1 MRLARNAVLPADG
14 LYVGFVCIDVEGALR
29 RSFQSGW
36 SALGGDVR
44 NDIARR
50 PKPVAVAV
58 ERLLCSVAGGAFRE
72 RVFDLRFW
80 DGSEL
85 RANVTHIVPMRIVV
99 RDPSAVAHL
108 LRQPNEL
115 GLSRAWVSGAL
126 DVEGDLGTLL
136 ALRHELY
143 GVSVSVIDRVR
154 SLICAVRVAGR
165 QVLRHPGLP
174 ESEVRLTG
182 RRRSR
187 DRDRAVIRHHYDL
200 PVPLYRL
207 MLGPSMVYSCA
218 YFDSVYDSLEL
229 AQERKL
235 ELICCKLQL
244 RSGDRLLD
252 IGCGWGSLLI
262 HAAVYH
268 GVEAVGVTLSPS
280 QASLARERIRQ
291 AGVGDQCDVRV
302 ADYRDVL
309 DGPYDAIA
317 SVGMYEH
324 VGRDQLAR
332 YAGTVASLLRPGG
345 LFLNHG
351 IARITPGRSDDH
363 SFISR
368 FVFPAGELHSVTAIL
383 QALEATGLEIR
394 DLESL
399 REHYGFT
406 LWRWVE
412 NLQRHR
418 NALIRSAGAE
428 RERIWRLYM
437 TGCTNAFE
445 RGELSVFQTLAAR
458 PGAAHGLPLNRTV
471 LAERTARSPAPRR
484 SVVRRLVQPNLRL
497 VPDSDTDR

>member
-1 MRLARNAVLPADG
+1 
-14 LYVGFVCIDVEGALR
+14 
-29 RSFQSGW
+29 
-36 SALGGDVR
+36 
-44 NDIARR
+44 
-50 PKPVAVAV
+50 
-58 ERLLCSVAGGAFRE
+58 
-72 RVFDLRFW
+72 
-80 DGSEL
+80 
-85 RANVTHIVPMRIVV
+85 
-99 RDPSAVAHL
+99 
-108 LRQPNEL
+108 
-115 GLSRAWVSGAL
+115 
-126 DVEGDLGTLL
+126 LL
-136 ALRHELY
+136 ALRHELD
-143 GVSVSVIDRVR
+143 GVSMSVTDRIRCVS
-154 SLICAVRVAGR
+154 CAVRVAGR
-165 QVLRHPGLP
+165 EVLRHPGLP
-174 ESEVRLTG
+174 ESEAKLTG

-187 DRDRAVIRHHYDL
+187 DRDRTAVRHHYDL
-200 PVPLYRL
+200 PAPLYRL
-207 MLGPSMVYSCA
+207 ILGPSMVYSCA

-244 RSGDRLLD
+244 RPGDRLLD

-262 HAAVYH
+262 HAAVHH

-291 AGVGDQCDVRV
+291 AGVSDQCDVRV

-332 YAGTVASLLRPGG
+332 YAGTVARLLRPGG

-351 IARITPGRSDDH
+351 IARITPGRRDDR

-368 FVFPAGELHSVTAIL
+368 FVFPDGELHPVSAIL
-383 QALEATGLEIR
+383 QALEASGLEIR

-418 NALIRSAGAE
+418 NAAIRTAGAE

-437 TGCTNAFE
+437 TGCANAFE
-445 RGELSVFQTLAAR
+445 RGELSVFQTLATR
-458 PGAAHGLPLNRTV
+458 PGAAHGLPLTRTV
-471 LAERTARSPAPRR
+471 LAERSSRTPPPRGT
-484 SVVRRLVQPNLRL
+484 VVRRRVQPDLRL
-497 VPDSDTDR
+497 VPNSDKLRDR